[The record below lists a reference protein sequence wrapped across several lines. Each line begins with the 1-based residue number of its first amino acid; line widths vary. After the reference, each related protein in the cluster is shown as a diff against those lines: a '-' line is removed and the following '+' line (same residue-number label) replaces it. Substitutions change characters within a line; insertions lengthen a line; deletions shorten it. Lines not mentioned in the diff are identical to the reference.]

1 MDFRGREK
9 KKGDGGKKGK
19 KKREREREGAAHRR
33 EAADYSP
40 LICYAL
46 RQISGDSYDK

>member
-1 MDFRGREK
+1 MDFRGRENERER
-9 KKGDGGKKGK
+9 GKEEK
-19 KKREREREGAAHRR
+19 KKREGTAHRR

>member
-9 KKGDGGKKGK
+9 KREGGKKGK
-19 KKREREREGAAHRR
+19 KKREGAAHRR
-33 EAADYSP
+33 ETADYSP

>member
-1 MDFRGREK
+1 MDFRGREEK
-9 KKGDGGKKGK
+9 EGG
-19 KKREREREGAAHRR
+19 EEEGAEERPHRR
-33 EAADYSP
+33 EAVDYSP

>member
-9 KKGDGGKKGK
+9 KRERGEKEEK
-19 KKREREREGAAHRR
+19 KKREGAAHRR
-33 EAADYSP
+33 ETADYSP